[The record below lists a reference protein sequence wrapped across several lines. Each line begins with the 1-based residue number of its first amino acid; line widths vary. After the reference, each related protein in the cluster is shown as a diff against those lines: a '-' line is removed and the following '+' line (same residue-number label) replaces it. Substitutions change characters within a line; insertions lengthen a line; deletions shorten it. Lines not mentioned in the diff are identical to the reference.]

1 MDKTTRQPERRQD
14 VSKMSLFD
22 LFFDGEDISE
32 PDEEQRYFDE
42 MQAEEERMFFEELI
56 DCFYVPVF
64 VSYNAVPYPKT
75 PKWAFDQCGHYLG
88 DALCGFAYTKD
99 TNERVYLVNS
109 DYELTHD
116 CLEEFATV
124 AEGIL
129 GLAQEIA
136 AEVPGV
142 TLINLRGTDERVR
155 EYLYKQCEEDGYFQQ
170 MLEYYCGTI
179 KDRCDNYQDY
189 YGMQEGELTS
199 YFGLVLTDAPFDDS
213 SYVYEP
219 EKVID

>member
-1 MDKTTRQPERRQD
+1 MNKIMRQPERRQNIAD
-14 VSKMSLFD
+14 MD
-22 LFFDGEDISE
+22 LHDLLCCKIDISKSA
-32 PDEEQRYFDE
+32 EQQSFFKE
-42 MQAEEERMFFEELI
+42 IQEEEEIMFNEKLA
-56 DCFYVPVF
+56 DYFYVPVF
-64 VSYNAVPYPKT
+64 VSYNVVPHPKT
-75 PKWAFDQCGHYLG
+75 PRQAFDLCGHYLG

-124 AEGIL
+124 AAGIL
-129 GLAQEIA
+129 GLARELA
-136 AEVPGV
+136 AETPGA
-142 TLINLRGTDERVR
+142 TLINLRGNDERVR
-155 EYLYKQCEEDGYFQQ
+155 GYLFRECEEDEYFQQ
-170 MLEYYCGTI
+170 MLTDYCSTI
-179 KDRCDNYQDY
+179 KDMCDNYQDY

-199 YFGLVLTDAPFDDS
+199 YFGLVLTDAPFNDS